1 MIMTMAPEQYRREE
15 SMETLRKRARREEQ
29 DLEDVAMEM
38 GLKMMEGQKDLND
51 KPGSWA
57 DDPDFENCVLDF
69 LNA

>member
-1 MIMTMAPEQYRREE
+1 MIMTIAPAQYLREE
-15 SMETLRKRARREEQ
+15 SMEALPKRAGREGR
-29 DLEDVAMEM
+29 DVEDVALEI

-69 LNA
+69 QNV